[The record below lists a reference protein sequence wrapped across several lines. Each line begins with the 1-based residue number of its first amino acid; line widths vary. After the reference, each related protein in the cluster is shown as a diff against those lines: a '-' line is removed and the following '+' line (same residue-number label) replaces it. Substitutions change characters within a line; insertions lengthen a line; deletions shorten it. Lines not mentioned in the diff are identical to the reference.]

1 MNTTEEN
8 CIELEARG
16 IPRTKINWPD
26 DWDFHESI
34 IMDLPSDLDLAL
46 REMKRGKVITLEE
59 FKKEFK
65 EWRDRI
71 IRMSGFNMVF
81 TKHFESQLNSVLNFH
96 KEQHCGSTGFSSAV
110 FECLCWNLRDFPK
123 SPLKNSYPTIRPEI
137 RYLMVMD
144 INVVIHYNKE
154 VITVLS
160 ICTE

>member
-1 MNTTEEN
+1 MNTPEED

-16 IPRTKINWPD
+16 IPRTKINWSD
-26 DWDFHESI
+26 DWDRHEST
-34 IMDLPSDLDLAL
+34 IMNLPPDLDLAL
-46 REMKRGKVITLEE
+46 HEMERGKVITLEE
-59 FKKEFK
+59 FKEEFK

-81 TKHFESQLNSVLNFH
+81 TKHFESQLNTVLNYH
-96 KEQHCGSTGFSSAV
+96 KEQRCGSTGFSSAV
-110 FECLCWNLRDFPK
+110 FEYLCWDLRDLPK

-144 INVVIHYNKE
+144 INVVFHYDKE

-160 ICTE
+160 ICT

>member
-1 MNTTEEN
+1 MNTSEED

-16 IPRTKINWPD
+16 IPRTKVHWPD
-26 DWDFHESI
+26 DWDCQESI

-65 EWRDRI
+65 EWRERI

-81 TKHFESQLNSVLNFH
+81 TKHFESQLNTVLNYH
-96 KEQHCGSTGFSSAV
+96 KEHHCAGTGFSSAV
-110 FECLCWNLRDFPK
+110 FEYLCWDLRKLPK
-123 SPLKNSYPTIRPEI
+123 SPVKNSYPTIRPEI
-137 RYLMVMD
+137 RYLMGMD
-144 INVVIHYNKE
+144 INVVFHYDKE

-160 ICTE
+160 ICT